1 MSDTL
6 RADAVQLPPPTTAPA
21 PGEDRA
27 AWASRTASSLRH
39 APDPDKLGLL
49 SSLEG
54 FVSVSGHD
62 GWAAVYDN
70 PDVVGTLATSVQETG
85 DDDVVRCLMDFLV
98 KAYRD
103 HQDDGSPRSE
113 GIKNTATWGMVNTFG
128 SEIIPILE
136 RVYQDDDL
144 AMAVSNRAEYALNDD
159 FIRAGEDTP
168 ELEKM
173 GISGAGETVVVADAE
188 GQDHMAHTTYLA
200 DPARAGSR
208 LVPYGCTSTTGHAFV
223 EDLLSAIRVARSNG
237 ADVLSV
243 SVGIAWDSD
252 GSDYVQKAGG
262 NEAKGR
268 AQFEVDMEGV
278 RRAIEDFP
286 GVVVIAAGN
295 GGPKSAANELGRSP
309 KVIVAAALNRGE
321 DDAASFN
328 SPALHP
334 ENVVGVG
341 TAVWALGVDG
351 ELHFLEDATSWAAP
365 QIAHYAACVFQAAK
379 QFDQGTNAGEVHTIL
394 VRTAEPVRDA
404 NRADVCCA
412 VRFAKTL
419 AYLKST
425 GDGGL
430 VQALW
435 DLAPG
440 RARQVA
446 DACEPLLHEL
456 GPGSKDRIASIVR
469 G

>member
-1 MSDTL
+1 MSATL
-6 RADAVQLPPPTTAPA
+6 RADAVQLPAPTTAPA
-21 PGEDRA
+21 PGEDRS
-27 AWASRTASSLRH
+27 AWASRTASDLRH

-70 PDVVGTLATSVQETG
+70 QEVVGTLATSIQETS

-103 HQDDGSPRSE
+103 HRDDGSPESE
-113 GIKNTATWGMVNTFG
+113 NIKNTATWGMVNTFG
-128 SEIIPILE
+128 SEVVPILE
-136 RVYQDDDL
+136 RFYQDDDM
-144 AMAVSNRAEYALNDD
+144 AMAVSDRAEYALNDD
-159 FIRAGEDTP
+159 FIRAGENAP
-168 ELEKM
+168 ALEKM
-173 GISGAGETVVVADAE
+173 GIRGAGETVVVVDAAGE
-188 GQDHMAHTTYLA
+188 DHMAHTTYLA
-200 DPARAGSR
+200 DPARSASR
-208 LVPYGCTSTTGHAFV
+208 LVPFGCSSTTGHAFV
-223 EDLLSAIRVARSNG
+223 EGLLSALREARSDG

-243 SVGIAWDSD
+243 SVGIAWESD
-252 GSDYVQKAGG
+252 GSDYVEKAGR
-262 NEAKGR
+262 NEAAGR
-268 AQFEVDMEGV
+268 ARFEADMESV
-278 RRAIEDFP
+278 RRAIDDFP
-286 GVVVIAAGN
+286 GLVVIAAGN
-295 GGPKSAANELGRSP
+295 GGPQSAANELGQNP
-309 KVIVAAALNRGE
+309 KVLVAAALNRSE

-341 TAVWALGVDG
+341 TAVWALSLDG
-351 ELHFLEDATSWAAP
+351 ALHFLEDATSWAAP
-365 QIAHYAACVFQAAK
+365 QIAHHAACVFEAAK

-394 VRTAEPVRDA
+394 VRTAEPVRNA
-404 NRADVCCA
+404 GHADVRCA

-435 DLAPG
+435 DLSPEK
-440 RARQVA
+440 ARQVA
-446 DACEPLLHEL
+446 EACEPLLHAL
-456 GPGSKDRIASIVR
+456 GPGSKEHIASIVH

>member
-6 RADAVQLPPPTTAPA
+6 RANAVQLPAPTTAPA
-21 PGEDRA
+21 PGEDRT
-27 AWASRTASSLRH
+27 AWASRTASDLRH
-39 APDPDKLGLL
+39 ANDADKLGLL
-49 SSLEG
+49 ASLEG

-62 GWAAVYDN
+62 GWAAVYDSA
-70 PDVVGTLATSVQETG
+70 DVVGTLATSVQETG

-103 HQDDGSPRSE
+103 HQSDGSPHSE
-113 GIKNTATWGMVNTFG
+113 NIKNTATWGMVNTFG
-128 SEIIPILE
+128 SEIIAILAG
-136 RVYQDDDL
+136 VYQDDDL
-144 AMAVSNRAEYALNDD
+144 ATAVADRAEYALNDD
-159 FIRAGEDTP
+159 FIRGGENTP
-168 ELEKM
+168 ELLKM
-173 GISGAGETVVVADAE
+173 GIDGAGETVVVADAE

-200 DPARAGSR
+200 DPARSGSR
-208 LVPYGCTSTTGHAFV
+208 LIPYGCTSTTGHAFV
-223 EDLLSAIRVARSNG
+223 ENLLSALGVARDNG

-252 GSDYVQKAGG
+252 GSDYVQNAGG
-262 NEAKGR
+262 DEAAGR
-268 AQFEVDMEGV
+268 ARFEADMETV
-278 RRAIEDFP
+278 SQAIDDFP

-295 GGPKSAANELGRSP
+295 GGPQSSANELGRNP
-309 KVIVAAALNRGE
+309 KVLVAAALNRSE

-334 ENVVGVG
+334 ENVIGIG

-351 ELHFLEDATSWAAP
+351 ALHFLEDATSWAAP
-365 QIAHYAACVFQAAK
+365 QIAHDATCVYQAGK

-394 VRTAEPVRDA
+394 MRTADPVRNA
-404 NRADVCCA
+404 NHADVCCA

-435 DLAPG
+435 GLAPD
-440 RARQVA
+440 RARQIA
-446 DACEPLLHEL
+446 DACEPLLHAL
-456 GPGSKDRIASIVR
+456 GPGSKEQIASIVR